1 MIKCFFNVVMK
12 EVMLIKNKIQNCS
25 PVSVSQAYL
34 YELLQSVC
42 AFYFDIIEER
52 WCDHRIVWG
61 ESLAFFLET

>member
-1 MIKCFFNVVMK
+1 
-12 EVMLIKNKIQNCS
+12 MLIKNKIQNCS

-52 WCDHRIVWG
+52 
-61 ESLAFFLET
+61 